1 LENEKFYFQAEF
13 GNFKTSESGK
23 AGKNQMQN
31 LILCDL
37 KKQWARFEFRGE
49 SYGHFKF
56 TLRIRVSSEVLE
68 GWGFGFV
75 DRVGFRDKIYFVDRV
90 GCRGRIYF
98 VDRVS
103 FRDRICF
110 VDMVGFRDRICF
122 VDRVDFRDRICF
134 VDMVGFRD
142 RICFVDRIGFVGWK
156 RMDRIKL
163 NQNKSKPATKL
174 NLEYELRTADSKT
187 ELCKG

>member
-1 LENEKFYFQAEF
+1 
-13 GNFKTSESGK
+13 
-23 AGKNQMQN
+23 
-31 LILCDL
+31 
-37 KKQWARFEFRGE
+37 
-49 SYGHFKF
+49 
-56 TLRIRVSSEVLE
+56 VLE

-75 DRVGFRDKIYFVDRV
+75 DRVGFRDRIYFVDRV
-90 GCRGRIYF
+90 G
-98 VDRVS
+98 

-122 VDRVDFRDRICF
+122 VDRV
-134 VDMVGFRD
+134 GFRD
-142 RICFVDRIGFVGWK
+142 MICFLDRIGFVGWK
-156 RMDRIKL
+156 QMDRIKL

>member
-1 LENEKFYFQAEF
+1 MWQSQKESDAKFNSVRFEK
-13 GNFKTSESGK
+13 K
-23 AGKNQMQN
+23 
-31 LILCDL
+31 
-37 KKQWARFEFRGE
+37 WARFEFRGE
-49 SYGHFKF
+49 SYGRFKF

-75 DRVGFRDKIYFVDRV
+75 DRVGFRDRIYIVDRVGCRGRIYFVDRV

-98 VDRVS
+98 VDRV
-103 FRDRICF
+103 
-110 VDMVGFRDRICF
+110 G
-122 VDRVDFRDRICF
+122 FRDRICF